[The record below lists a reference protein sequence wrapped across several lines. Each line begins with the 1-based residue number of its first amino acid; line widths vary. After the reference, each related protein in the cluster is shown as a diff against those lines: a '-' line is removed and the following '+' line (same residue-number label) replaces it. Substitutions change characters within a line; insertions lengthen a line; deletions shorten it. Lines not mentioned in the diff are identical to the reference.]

1 MSEIGRNLIVTLG
14 GLAIGLL
21 VGFEVTAWASRN
33 AEGAGDAI
41 GVLIMGS
48 AATSEATV
56 GAIVSLVLLANG
68 RRRAAA
74 VAAFALGLVLLGEY
88 VWLST

>member
-1 MSEIGRNLIVTLG
+1 MSEIGRNLIATLG

-21 VGFEVTAWASRN
+21 VGFEVTAWASRD

-41 GVLIMGS
+41 GVLIIGS
-48 AATSEATV
+48 AATTETML
-56 GAIVSLVLLANG
+56 GAIVSLVLLTNG

-74 VAAFALGLVLLGEY
+74 VAALMLGLVFLGEY
-88 VWLST
+88 TWLSM